1 MGKQDAT
8 DYKLKLLCNVL
19 SWRSSK
25 YL

>member
-19 SWRSSK
+19 S
-25 YL
+25 